1 MACLPANIAL
11 EEVEVDCSIDGH
23 ALRWVLMTE
32 AEAGSAP
39 A

>member
-11 EEVEVDCSIDGH
+11 EEVEGDCSIDGH
-23 ALRWVLMTE
+23 ALCWVLMTE
-32 AEAGSAP
+32 AEAADAP